1 MKALA
6 FVAVL
11 LFVTSASA
19 GATTTVKV
27 PSSKATAAFGRL
39 LHHRDGSSLHGYWT
53 CPRGQA
59 DNNSILCLGE
69 VRSGRIWH
77 QLGTVAKWSGST
89 VVFSRFS
96 GTKWARQWWPYSRHF
111 ILRSNEG
118 QVPGVVSVN
127 SPAYD
132 WGFLAQC
139 AAGVQKGHTGSCQ
152 ALDVDANGWLRF
164 YRFNCS
170 RPRGLVTCAN
180 SLGDVM
186 RYRR

>member
-1 MKALA
+1 MSRFWCSSRAHRLA
-6 FVAVL
+6 QRRL
-11 LFVTSASA
+11 
-19 GATTTVKV
+19 
-27 PSSKATAAFGRL
+27 SKFRAARPRPLRLDAFSITATALGSVATGRA
-39 LHHRDGSSLHGYWT
+39 
-53 CPRGQA
+53 PKGQA

-69 VRSGRIWH
+69 VRSGRTWH

-96 GTKWARQWWPYSRHF
+96 GTKWARHWWPYSRHF
-111 ILRSNEG
+111 ILRSNES

-139 AAGVQKGHTGSCQ
+139 AAGVEKDHTGSCQ
-152 ALDVDANGWLRF
+152 AYDGDANGWLRF
-164 YRFNCS
+164 YRFSCS
-170 RPRGLVTCAN
+170 RPTGLVTCSN